1 MANERKTDRSLPP
14 GALLTVPNALSILRA
29 GAGPLVMVMI
39 TNGSRMSLWLAL
51 VVMVIA
57 EASDVVDGFV
67 ARNFDQESRLGSL
80 IDPVCDS
87 IYHLTVFLAFLSV
100 GWIPAWMVYMIY
112 ARDLAVPYLRAFV
125 RQTGRELQMRSSGK
139 IKTAAHALA
148 QIGVVLIALR
158 VFGPDLSTTGTFAT
172 GLLIVATGAS
182 LYSLVDYA
190 VEALRLAGR

>member
-1 MANERKTDRSLPP
+1 MANERKTDRSLSP
-14 GALLTVPNALSILRA
+14 GTLLTVPNALSILRA

-51 VVMVIA
+51 VVMIVA
-57 EASDVVDGFV
+57 EASDIVDGYI
-67 ARNFDQESRLGSL
+67 ARNFDQETRLGSL

-87 IYHLTVFLAFLSV
+87 IYHLSVFLAFLSV
-100 GWIPAWMVYMIY
+100 GWMPAWMVYIIY

-125 RQTGRELQMRSSGK
+125 RQTGQELQMRSSGK

-148 QIGVVLIALR
+148 QIGVVLIALQ
-158 VFGPDLSTTGTFAT
+158 VFGPDLSMTGTLAT
-172 GLLIVATGAS
+172 GLLITATCAS

-190 VEALRLAGR
+190 IEALRLAGR